1 MLRRLLRL
9 FPPET
14 FVPILLAV
22 LVGLGVGLGMAVYQ
36 WLLDAVGRLAF
47 GPVQGVFGFL
57 GRYSIIV
64 IPVIGGLIAGP
75 LLHYFARE
83 TKGHGVPEVME
94 SVVLR
99 GGRISPQI
107 VVNALASVF
116 TIGSGGSA
124 GRIAPVV
131 QIGAG
136 WGSAVGRLLRLSPE
150 RLRNLVACG
159 AAAGIAATFN
169 APIAGVFFALEVILG
184 AMETRALAMIVVA
197 SVTGSVV
204 GRYFFGDQAAFPIPD
219 YALVDTA
226 ELLLYVGLGFAG
238 ALVGVLFVHILEWV
252 THLFRR
258 WHFSDVFE
266 PALGG
271 LVVGLLAVFF
281 PQILGMGIQTIET
294 ALRVGFPWHLMLALC
309 FVKIVATSFT
319 LGSGGAGGIFA
330 PALFIGAMLGGAY
343 GALIHRLLPD
353 VASASGA
360 YALVGMATVFA
371 AAVRAPITAVLI
383 IFEMTRDYRIV
394 LPLMLAT
401 VLSVVVA
408 SLLETESIYTKK
420 LVNEGIDLRAFREFN
435 VMRSISVEEAM
446 TPLPALTTVPATAS
460 LRELE
465 HLFETTRVRGF
476 PVLDGQGALF
486 GLVTFADFR
495 RGQQLEGGD
504 ALTVADICT
513 TDPQVVFRDENLE
526 DALRAFGVTG
536 VGRIPVVA
544 RQNTRHLVGLL
555 QREDVI
561 RAYARAT
568 RDLEERRR
576 RAELWQMQR
585 ESKARLVT
593 FTLHRGNMAAG
604 KKLAEL
610 SLPQECL
617 LVSIRRG
624 GQTLVPRGAT
634 RLLAGDDLVVMAAPS
649 YDDKIRAVLAQG
661 GASLQA

>member
-1 MLRRLLRL
+1 MLRRLLKL

-22 LVGLGVGLGMAVYQ
+22 VVGLGVGLGMAIYQ
-36 WLLDAVGRLAF
+36 WLLDTVGALAF
-47 GPVQGVFGFL
+47 GPVQGAFGFL
-57 GRYSIIV
+57 GRYGIIV
-64 IPVIGGLIAGP
+64 IPLIGGLVAGP

-94 SVVLR
+94 AVVLR

-136 WGSAVGRLLRLSPE
+136 WGSAVGRILRLSPE

-159 AAAGIAATFN
+159 AAAGIAATFD

-184 AMETRALAMIVVA
+184 EMETRALATIAVA

-204 GRYFFGDQAAFPIPD
+204 GRYFFGDRAVFPIPD

-238 ALVGVLFVHILEWV
+238 ALVGVFFAHILEWV

-258 WHFSDVFE
+258 RHFPEVFE

-281 PQILGMGIQTIET
+281 PQVLGMGTQTIET

-309 FVKIVATSFT
+309 FVKILATSFT

-343 GALIHRLLPD
+343 GALMYRWLPG

-371 AAVRAPITAVLI
+371 ATVRAPITAVLI

-435 VMRSISVEEAM
+435 VMRSITVEEAM
-446 TPLPALTTVPATAS
+446 MPLSALTTVAAPAS

-465 HLFETTRVRGF
+465 RLFETTRERGL
-476 PVLDGQGALF
+476 PVLDARGALY
-486 GLVTFADFR
+486 GVVTFADFR
-495 RGQQLEGGD
+495 RGRQMEGWKERP
-504 ALTVADICT
+504 VADICT
-513 TDPQVVFRDENLE
+513 TDPQVVFPDETLE
-526 DALRAFGVTG
+526 DALRAFGATG
-536 VGRIPVVA
+536 FGCIPVVA
-544 RQNTRHLVGLL
+544 RHDAGQLIGLL

-593 FTLHRGNMAAG
+593 FTLHRGDAAAG

-634 RLLAGDDLVVMAAPS
+634 RLLAGDDVVVMAAPS
-649 YDDKIRAVLAQG
+649 YDDVIRATLAQG
-661 GASLQA
+661 EASSA